1 MKKMTTVLA
10 MLALTL
16 TLSTLAF
23 GQNGKRTQRGM
34 QGGATKGRQA
44 TGTGNNV
51 GDSVVYVGGS
61 GRKTA
66 KPNNVTIN
74 GSMGN
79 DTFGLAGR
87 QRPSEVGKSN
97 HDRGDII
104 QGGAGNDNVQR
115 RSKIGKPNRFSSDF
129 DNDSDVDSSDFR
141 RRNKAAQP
149 SQQAAGD
156 GKTAQN
162 SALFADGSVRQ
173 RNNAS
178 PRSSVGSGSSKS
190 IESFNFGSSGLTKA
204 RRQSK
209 TASSKHLV
217 PWTGEPILMPLK
229 Q

>member
-10 MLALTL
+10 IIALTL
-16 TLSTLAF
+16 TLATLAF
-23 GQNGKRTQRGM
+23 GQNGERTQRGM

-51 GDSVVYVGGS
+51 GNSVIYVGGS
-61 GRKTA
+61 GQKTA

-74 GSMGN
+74 GGTGN
-79 DTFGLAGR
+79 DTFGLAKGR
-87 QRPSEVGKSN
+87 RQSESGKPN
-97 HDRGDII
+97 YHKGDII
-104 QGGAGNDNVQR
+104 QGGAGNDSAQR
-115 RSKIGKPNRFSSDF
+115 RSKTGKPNRLAGDF
-129 DNDSDVDSSDFR
+129 DNDGDVDSSDFL

-178 PRSSVGSGSSKS
+178 QRSGVGTSSSKS

-204 RRQSK
+204 PRQSK
-209 TASSKHLV
+209 AASSK
-217 PWTGEPILMPLK
+217 PLK
-229 Q
+229 QRR